1 MTRKSPQEKKQLD
14 YERDHFTPGWNSSSR
29 RFAKAWRGKK
39 THANRQYRRRSQE
52 LLVGMKTGIG
62 EDDLFSDDL
71 TAARFQESVSR
82 KRLRKQGTMTLR
94 EKVET
99 KLAKRATMV
108 GRRAR
113 TKREAEAWAKSAV
126 ATLGGLQAEKFVE
139 ASRRAELLCRGNVDE
154 LRRVM
159 SSRDPVDRALL
170 FLRHI
175 RDGSGHLVDALRRR
189 PELQEALANWLKKAE
204 RADGRKATASP
215 KQKKKLRTGH

>member
-29 RFAKAWRGKK
+29 MFAKTWRGKK

-99 KLAKRATMV
+99 KLSKRATMV

-126 ATLGGLQAEKFVE
+126 ATLGTPSGREICRSF
-139 ASRRAELLCRGNVDE
+139 STRRASMPGKRGRTPAGHV
-154 LRRVM
+154 V
-159 SSRDPVDRALL
+159 S
-170 FLRHI
+170 
-175 RDGSGHLVDALRRR
+175 GSCGSCAVVS
-189 PELQEALANWLKKAE
+189 PTYQGWLWAF
-204 RADGRKATASP
+204 GRCTPSKT
-215 KQKKKLRTGH
+215 